1 MTSKLISFIN
11 GEHHRLPLAFTA
23 RNLEDEKRFPA
34 IVPERVSA
42 GPELPSISG
51 SPIQR
56 SACAPTANNR
66 SISAPPRADPKS
78 GSISAR
84 IAAATL
90 WESDRSPAVCGVAG
104 GAFVDANFAAGRLP
118 RSLKG
123 MFQWLA
129 LPTVTDHFP
138 EGPPP
143 VAG

>member
-1 MTSKLISFIN
+1 VRTDSEQKIYK
-11 GEHHRLPLAFTA
+11 RTA
-23 RNLEDEKRFPA
+23 E
-34 IVPERVSA
+34 
-42 GPELPSISG
+42 SG
-51 SPIQR
+51 SKVR
-56 SACAPTANNR
+56 FY
-66 SISAPPRADPKS
+66 
-78 GSISAR
+78 SAR

-104 GAFVDANFAAGRLP
+104 GAFVDAKFAAGRLP

-138 EGPPP
+138 EGRPP